1 LRLVQD
7 VWPEAAIERSVSEK
21 EREKLEHSR

>member
-7 VWPEAAIERSVSEK
+7 VWPEAAFDGRISEK
-21 EREKLEHSR
+21 EREKLEHTR